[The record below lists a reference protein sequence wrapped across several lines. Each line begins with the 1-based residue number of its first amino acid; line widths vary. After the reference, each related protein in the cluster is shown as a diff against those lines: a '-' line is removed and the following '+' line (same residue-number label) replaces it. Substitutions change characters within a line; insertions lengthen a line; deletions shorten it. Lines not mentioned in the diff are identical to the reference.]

1 MTIYDRARDA
11 LNICHDRT
19 RSRDEFCKAADE
31 LAAISGDTAAEV
43 VRLHDE
49 LSALADELDA
59 SGERRRFDASP
70 YEQAAGVAQ
79 VVDAAR
85 IREVIEGEA

>member
-1 MTIYDRARDA
+1 MSIYDRARHELSKPDKRTEWGRVNRPEHEDA
-11 LNICHDRT
+11 MLY
-19 RSRDEFCKAADE
+19 F
-31 LAAISGDTAAEV
+31 AAEV

-49 LSALADELDA
+49 FAALADELDA